1 MTYYCST
8 ITVHYNFIMLHTYS
22 FESPWGEACYC
33 GSATASATAV
43 LWQFGVVLTLRFF
56 RPVCAVF
63 WCPAQR
69 TRSTGG
75 SRGLSEWGRA
85 KTAVGL
91 LVEIVSLIQIHFAAF
106 LEISSCRKC
115 PEIMKLS
122 GMYWSVDVFNQNV
135 LFNVATAGT
144 SGSSRHWSINK
155 WVILTGSVVHRW
167 NFLLRFINWLQRL
180 TAARHTC

>member
-56 RPVCAVF
+56 RPVCVVF
-63 WCPAQR
+63 WCPVQR

-106 LEISSCRKC
+106 LEISSSRKC

-144 SGSSRHWSINK
+144 SVSSRHWSINK